1 METLVKPSHTFFIKG
16 LLIEII
22 CYLHVI
28 MFIYAGVYKLLD
40 YHFFVITLSRSP
52 LIGGM
57 AELIAWLVPL
67 LEIAVAVMLL
77 LKRTRLMGLYLSLVI
92 MSTFTIYIAY
102 LLFFAPEVP
111 CACGG
116 ILEMMG
122 WKAHFIFNSCFVLMA
137 IAAIIMETHLRRMRS

>member
-1 METLVKPSHTFFIKG
+1 METQLSNTKPIFSKQ

-40 YHFFVITLSRSP
+40 YRFFVITLSRSP
-52 LIGGM
+52 LIGDM
-57 AELIAWLVPL
+57 AQVIAWLVPL
-67 LEIAVAVMLL
+67 LEVIAALMLL
-77 LKRTRLMGLYLSLVI
+77 FQRTRLMGLYLSLAI
-92 MSTFTIYIAY
+92 MSSFTTYIAY

-137 IAAIIMETHLRRMRS
+137 FGAILMEANLRRMRS